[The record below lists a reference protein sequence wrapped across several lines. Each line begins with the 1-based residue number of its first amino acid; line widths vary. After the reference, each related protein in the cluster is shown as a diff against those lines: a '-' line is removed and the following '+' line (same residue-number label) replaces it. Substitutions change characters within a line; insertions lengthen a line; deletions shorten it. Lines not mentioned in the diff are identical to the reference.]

1 MYLVEQHRIYKDNSY
16 FNLLDN
22 FCFNAKNL
30 YNNGLYYIRQY
41 YFYQRNIKEGK
52 PVDNLDIPNYVI
64 DYMRDKG
71 SYIDYYKLDYI
82 AKQLNNS
89 LTDDYKS
96 LPLASSAQSV
106 LKQLHKNWLSFFKS
120 LKKYN
125 ANSNGYTGRPKAPK
139 YLDKKGRYIL
149 TLTNQNCKI
158 KDNLI
163 RFPTSFNGFTL
174 KTKQDNL
181 KEVRIIPKSNYY
193 QIEVVY
199 KRQEQPLKEDNQ
211 KYLSVDLGV
220 NNLAA
225 ITNNFNGEQWL
236 IKGQP
241 LKSINQYYNKNLAF
255 YKSIAKKENKLYWTK
270 KLQSLTQNRNDRIN
284 TYLHKASKQLVNL
297 AVSYGVS
304 KIIIGYNEGWKQ
316 EVDLGKKTNQNFV
329 SIPFDTFINYVNY
342 KARLQGI
349 EVIKVEESYTSGTDF
364 LAKEMP
370 TQENY
375 NKSRRIKRGLF
386 KSNTKRLLNSDV
398 NGSYQILKK
407 YLKENYIVTPNNLR
421 VLQIV

>member
-1 MYLVEQHRIYKDNSY
+1 MYLVEQHRVYKDDSY
-16 FNLLDN
+16 FQMLDD
-22 FCFNAKNL
+22 FCFKAKNL

-52 PVDNLDIPNYVI
+52 SVENLDIPSYVI
-64 DYMRDKG
+64 NYMKDKG

-82 AKQLNNS
+82 AKQLDNS
-89 LTDDYKS
+89 LTNDYKS

-125 ANSNGYTGRPKAPK
+125 RNSKGYTGKPKVPK
-139 YLDKKGRYIL
+139 YLDKQGRYIL

-158 KDNLI
+158 KEGQVI
-163 RFPTSFNGFTL
+163 FPKSFKGFTL

-193 QIEVVY
+193 QIEVAFERV
-199 KRQEQPLKEDNQ
+199 ENPLLEDNK

-220 NNLAA
+220 NNLVA

-255 YKSIAKKENKLYWTK
+255 YKSVAMKENKLYWTK
-270 KLQSLTQNRNDRIN
+270 KLQALTQNRNDRIN
-284 TYLHKASKQLVNL
+284 TYLHKASKQLVDL

-304 KIIIGYNEGWKQ
+304 KIVIGYNQGWKD
-316 EVDLGKKTNQNFV
+316 EVNLGKKTNQNFV
-329 SIPFDTFINYVNY
+329 SIPFDTFINYVSY
-342 KARLQGI
+342 KAKLWGI
-349 EVIKVEESYTSGTDF
+349 EVVKVEESYTSGTDF
-364 LAKEMP
+364 LSEEMP
-370 TQENY
+370 IKENY
-375 NKSRRIKRGLF
+375 NKSRRVNRGLF
-386 KSNTKRLLNSDV
+386 KSDMGRLLNSDV

-407 YLKENYIVTPNNLR
+407 YLKENYTVKPTNIR
-421 VLQIV
+421 VLKLM

>member
-1 MYLVEQHRIYKDNSY
+1 M
-16 FNLLDN
+16 LDD
-22 FCFNAKNL
+22 FCFKAKNL

-52 PVDNLDIPNYVI
+52 SVENLDIPSYVI
-64 DYMRDKG
+64 NYMQDKG

-82 AKQLNNS
+82 AKQLDNS
-89 LTDDYKS
+89 LTEDYKS

-125 ANSNGYTGRPKAPK
+125 SNSKGYTGKPKVPK
-139 YLDKKGRYIL
+139 YLDKQGRYIL

-158 KDNLI
+158 KEGQVI
-163 RFPTSFNGFTL
+163 FPKSFKGFTL

-193 QIEVVY
+193 QIEVVFE
-199 KRQEQPLKEDNQ
+199 RVENPLLEDNK

-220 NNLAA
+220 NNLVA

-255 YKSIAKKENKLYWTK
+255 YKSVAMKENKLYWTK
-270 KLQSLTQNRNDRIN
+270 KLQALTQNRNDRIN
-284 TYLHKASKQLVNL
+284 TYLHKASKQLVDL

-304 KIIIGYNEGWKQ
+304 KIVIGYNQGWKD
-316 EVDLGKKTNQNFV
+316 EVNLGKKTNQNFV
-329 SIPFDTFINYVNY
+329 SIPFDTFINYVSY
-342 KARLQGI
+342 KAKLWGI
-349 EVIKVEESYTSGTDF
+349 EVVKVEESYTSGTDF
-364 LAKEMP
+364 LSEEMP
-370 TQENY
+370 IKENY
-375 NKSRRIKRGLF
+375 NKSRRVNRGLF
-386 KSNTKRLLNSDV
+386 KSDMGRLLNSDV

-407 YLKENYIVTPNNLR
+407 YLKENYTVKPTNIR
-421 VLQIV
+421 VLKLM